1 MRRKDRQIDALEKI
15 EAIISQARV
24 CRLALHDQPAP
35 YVVPMSFGYQDQVLY
50 FHAAGAGRKL
60 ELLRQNPQVGFEIS
74 IDLGDVDGGEQGCE
88 WSVNYRSVIGYG
100 RVSFID
106 RLEEKRAALDRIMA
120 QYAQGTF
127 RYPQASLEHTLVFQL
142 AITSISGKAS
152 HG

>member
-1 MRRKDRQIDALEKI
+1 MRRKDRQIHELEKI
-15 EAIISQARV
+15 EAIIGQARV
-24 CRLALHDQPAP
+24 CRLALHDLPAP

-88 WSVNYRSVIGYG
+88 WSVNYRSVNGYG

-106 RLEEKRAALDRIMA
+106 GLEEKRAAFNRIMA
-120 QYAQGTF
+120 QYAQGPF
-127 RYPQASLEHTLVFQL
+127 SYPQGSLERTLVFQL

-152 HG
+152 HD